1 MKFKTSI
8 PEYVDIFIILKHS
21 GMIHLT
27 FKAKTN

>member
-1 MKFKTSI
+1 MEFKISVQ
-8 PEYVDIFIILKHS
+8 EFFSIFIILKHS